1 MDLLE
6 TQITVSLILLM
17 GTIVCGTLPANIV
30 RYLENKTRNQITLQ
44 SDKKNAFTLSLLMC
58 FGYVL
63 LVFYTNPLNL
73 MRNTSAL
80 IPKLFF

>member
-1 MDLLE
+1 MNLLE

-17 GTIVCGTLPANIV
+17 GTIVCGTLPAIIV
-30 RYLENKTRNQITLQ
+30 RYLDNKKRNQINLQ
-44 SDKKNAFTLSLLMC
+44 SDKKNAFTLSFLMC

-63 LVFYTNPLNL
+63 LVFYAKALNL

-80 IPKLFF
+80 ISKL